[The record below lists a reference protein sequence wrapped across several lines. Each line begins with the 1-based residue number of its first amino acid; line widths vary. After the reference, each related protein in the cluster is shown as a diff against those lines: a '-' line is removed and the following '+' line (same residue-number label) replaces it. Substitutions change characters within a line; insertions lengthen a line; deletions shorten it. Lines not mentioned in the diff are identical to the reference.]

1 MNMIGCHEV
10 LLGDRD
16 LQHLTVFDTVD
27 PWLLETAVQL
37 STREGPGSQSGA
49 RSKGGGE
56 EHGSKGGGGGHRS
69 SKSNANAKGKGKGG
83 SMGGSKGGSSIAGG
97 KGGSSIAGGKG
108 GSSIAGSK
116 GGSMGGSKGGSMGG
130 GNGQGSSSRGRQ
142 GRAVTSA
149 TELLL
154 SGHALL
160 DSHAAFGPQ
169 DGTMLSKPSSM
180 TILGASENQ
189 SDRQVADALW
199 HELGIVSADG
209 HELVLPKPDCWI
221 AADDGTKIELNS
233 NVRLA
238 IIACL
243 LTALPPACLPT
254 L

>member
-1 MNMIGCHEV
+1 MRCGA
-10 LLGDRD
+10 GDRD

-37 STREGPGSQSGA
+37 STRAGPGSQSGS

-56 EHGSKGGGGGHRS
+56 EQGSKGGGGGRRS

-83 SMGGSKGGSSIAGG
+83 SSMGGSKGGSSMG
-97 KGGSSIAGGKG
+97 GGKG

-116 GGSMGGSKGGSMGG
+116 GGSSIAG

-180 TILGASENQ
+180 IILGASGNQ

-209 HELVLPKPDCWI
+209 RELVLPKPDCWI

-233 NVRLA
+233 NV
-238 IIACL
+238 
-243 LTALPPACLPT
+243 
-254 L
+254 